1 MRLSVPIHGASPFDE
16 EDSVIYA
23 STWSS
28 ILLWVKMV
36 FVQDAVPKV
45 GIALLAAWVVGFQE
59 AAGQPLALALM
70 FWALDFVLGIVRS
83 VADPEVKLDTVKA
96 AKGALKPLVIVVLAL
111 AAFGIEEMINLSIGY
126 HLNGKLVLGVMI
138 GIVWE
143 ECVSIQEKGRF
154 FYGRFDTGFKL
165 GRRLLGQ
172 DKEED

>member
-36 FVQDAVPKV
+36 FVQNTVPKV
-45 GIALLAAWVVGFQE
+45 GISLLAAWVVGFQE
-59 AAGQPLALALM
+59 VAGPPLALALL
-70 FWALDFVLGIVRS
+70 FWALDFSLGIVRS
-83 VADPEVKLDTVKA
+83 FADPEVRLSSAKA
-96 AKGALKPLVIVVLAL
+96 AKGVLKPLVIIILAL
-111 AAFGIEEMINLSIGY
+111 AAFALEEMVHLAIGY
-126 HLNGKLVLGVMI
+126 RLAGKLVMGVMI

-154 FYGRFDTGFKL
+154 FFRRFDAGFKI

-172 DKEED
+172 DEEED

>member
-28 ILLWVKMV
+28 VLLWMKMV
-36 FVQDAVPKV
+36 FVQDTVPKIGV
-45 GIALLAAWVVGFQE
+45 ALLAAWVAGFE
-59 AAGQPLALALM
+59 AAAGPPLTLALM
-70 FWALDFVLGIVRS
+70 FWFLDFVLGIVRS
-83 VADPEVKLDTVKA
+83 IADPEVRLDTAKA

-154 FYGRFDTGFKL
+154 FFRRFDAGFEL